1 MKKLSPGKTH
11 WSTYDLAR
19 QTGCSQ
25 TSVSKILRKNNIK
38 SHLSGTF
45 MVSNDLAFEEKAS
58 KIIGLY
64 LKPPENAVKHITVL
78 ISWIILAHIKPKKSK
93 IG

>member
-1 MKKLSPGKTH
+1 
-11 WSTYDLAR
+11 
-19 QTGCSQ
+19 
-25 TSVSKILRKNNIK
+25 
-38 SHLSGTF
+38 